1 MARSNIPL
9 DFPTPDFARVREE
22 SGPVTERSLRSLY
35 FSALDTRRRLTRI
48 QQELGWRDVA
58 FAAGNFTANTGT
70 WTVASADQQLYQFVK
85 MGRFMVASFFLENTS
100 TGSGMGN
107 RLTITLPL
115 GMAASNTTYTG
126 PLTIR
131 GDIETEGY
139 ITTGGTTSLYCFR
152 TDHAAWPSSVT
163 NDLDI
168 RGMITLQVTQ

>member
-1 MARSNIPL
+1 M
-9 DFPTPDFARVREE
+9 
-22 SGPVTERSLRSLY
+22 
-35 FSALDTRRRLTRI
+35 
-48 QQELGWRDVA
+48 
-58 FAAGNFTANTGT
+58 
-70 WTVASADQQLYQFVK
+70 ASADQQLYQFVK
-85 MGRFMVASFFLENTS
+85 IGRFMVASFFLENTS